1 MGAEMCGLGVDRDGW
16 VSGGGGGVVCRRGLR
31 RGAVS
36 RPFRAAELLRALPVP
51 PHGSGTVSAI

>member
-1 MGAEMCGLGVDRDGW
+1 MCGLGVDRDGW